1 MNFIKIFL
9 ISILFSQIA
18 NSQNSTQSEFAAVDK
33 KVLQIPLEMTR
44 STDQIASYI
53 ASNFSSDKDKTRAA
67 FVWVSTNISYDV
79 QNMYA
84 VNLYEKEEDKIIK
97 TLQTRKGIC
106 SNYAN
111 LFAEI
116 CTKVGIKA
124 YVVGGYTKQ
133 KTTIDLLSHA
143 WTAANIDGKWFLFDP
158 TWASG
163 YVSGGKFTKKLNNTF
178 FKVNPETFIKKHM
191 PFDYLWQLLEYP
203 ITNQEFYDGK
213 IQQNKTKPKFNFKEE
228 LTIYDNQTE
237 VDQLRASA
245 ARVEKNGVINALI
258 FDQLKYLKLQAET
271 TQQNIVVSKFNE
283 ASAAYNDG
291 IYAYNDFIN
300 YRNKQFKPQL
310 ADNTIQEMIDNA
322 SGNIQKAKSIIAEI
336 PNADASTTVLIKQLS
351 RAIDDASSNLAE
363 QQDWLK
369 IYFNKG
375 KLARKSMF
383 FERKASLFGIPLN

>member
-1 MNFIKIFL
+1 
-9 ISILFSQIA
+9 
-18 NSQNSTQSEFAAVDK
+18 
-33 KVLQIPLEMTR
+33 
-44 STDQIASYI
+44 
-53 ASNFSSDKDKTRAA
+53 
-67 FVWVSTNISYDV
+67 
-79 QNMYA
+79 
-84 VNLYEKEEDKIIK
+84 
-97 TLQTRKGIC
+97 
-106 SNYAN
+106 
-111 LFAEI
+111 
-116 CTKVGIKA
+116 
-124 YVVGGYTKQ
+124 
-133 KTTIDLLSHA
+133 
-143 WTAANIDGKWFLFDP
+143 
-158 TWASG
+158 
-163 YVSGGKFTKKLNNTF
+163 
-178 FKVNPETFIKKHM
+178 M

-283 ASAAYNDG
+283 ASAAYNYG